1 MEKEPRRAA
10 SVTLADVA
18 AKKHET
24 LLAQSEA
31 KYQALQQLVMEQM
44 GLKESDLSTELPV
57 PFTPAAPAPPAAVGD
72 KRPGAAASAGAG
84 GGAGAAGP
92 VPASSKAAASKPFSP
107 STTQQQQGKK
117 K

>member
-1 MEKEPRRAA
+1 MEKDPRRAA

-44 GLKESDLSTELPV
+44 GIKESDLTTELPV
-57 PFTPAAPAPPAAVGD
+57 PFTPAAPAPPAAAGD
-72 KRPGAAASAGAG
+72 KTPGAAASVG

-92 VPASSKAAASKPFSP
+92 APASSKAAAAKPFAP
-107 STTQQQQGKK
+107 SATQQQQGKK